1 MSTTTK
7 DRRRE
12 NRHEVQ
18 QSLDAYVEF
27 DHPNGERQRV
37 PLLDMSVAGLSFW
50 LPAWLAEVESGTRF
64 SDVEVHVGEGSIRG
78 ELLVLRVEPDSEP
91 DAGVTCGAYFYPDT
105 AAELD
110 KMTCLISGLKAAQSD
125 ESS

>member
-12 NRHEVQ
+12 HRHEVQ
-18 QSLDAYVEF
+18 QSLDAFVEF

-37 PLLDMSVAGLSFW
+37 PLLDLSVAGLAFW
-50 LPAWLAEVESGTRF
+50 LPAWLAEVEPGARF
-64 SDVEVHVGEGSIRG
+64 SDVEVHVGDGSIRG
-78 ELLVLRVEPDSEP
+78 ELLVLRVDPDSEA
-91 DAGVTCGAYFYPDT
+91 DAGVSCGAYFYPDT

-110 KMTCLISGLKAAQSD
+110 KMTCLISGLKAAQPG